1 MKKIIIGIGI
11 MGVLIIGGLSINL
24 LPKGKQLEDSK
35 EKVENKLDNFEGKN
49 IIVSN
54 GISDKYYKEDFS
66 NLVNVSDAVVK
77 GKVKKVEYTIVD
89 GNAWTKLTFNV
100 NDIFKGNIKSG
111 EDIDIYYKGGYIS
124 LEDHIKYHDDAIRFE
139 NLSESEI
146 KNTVIKETLDGEV
159 EFVQNNEELILC
171 LLKARD
177 YMPFPKDSYE
187 RLYASG
193 MLKEQNG
200 KYVQLYGEIDTK
212 YSVSKNNLN
221 SIKKLEEK

>member
-1 MKKIIIGIGI
+1 MKKKIIGISI
-11 MGVLIIGGLSINL
+11 IVVLIIGVITINL
-24 LPKGKQLEDSK
+24 LPKGKQ
-35 EKVENKLDNFEGKN
+35 KVENVLDNLDGKN
-49 IIVSN
+49 IIVST

-66 NLVNVSDAVVK
+66 NLVKVSDAVVK

-100 NDIFKGNIKSG
+100 NDIFKGDIKSG

-124 LEDHIKYHDDAIRFE
+124 LEDHIKYHDDAFRFE
-139 NLSESEI
+139 NLSKNE
-146 KNTVIKETLDGEV
+146 KMNTVIKETLDGEV

-171 LLKARD
+171 LLKTRD

-193 MLKEQNG
+193 MLKEQDG
-200 KYVQLYGEIDTK
+200 KYVQLYGEIDTNI
-212 YSVSKNNLN
+212 VL
-221 SIKKLEEK
+221 